1 MKIRPLSD
9 RILVKRIA
17 EESRT
22 TGGIYIPDT
31 AKEKPLEAVVVAIGN
46 GKVMDNGELRS
57 PTVKVGD
64 QILIGKYLGS
74 EVKLAGEDH
83 VILREG
89 DILAILERIEGSP

>member
-9 RILVKRIA
+9 RILAKRVA

-22 TGGIYIPDT
+22 AGGIYIPDT
-31 AKEKPLEAVVVAIGN
+31 AKEQPLEAVVVAIGN
-46 GKVMDNGELRS
+46 GKILDNGKVLA

-64 QILIGKYLGS
+64 QILVGKYVGS

-83 VILREG
+83 IILRE
-89 DILAILERIEGSP
+89 DDVIAVLER